1 MSTAPENTQAELR
14 SAAHSRNKVSA
25 SEMKGIRVEK
35 ITLNIGAGT
44 EQDNV
49 EKAVLLLNKLTG
61 AKVIKTVTQKRIAT
75 WKLRPGLPVGAMV
88 TIRGKKADELLKH
101 LLQAVGL
108 KVKKTSFMKNGFSF
122 GIKEYI
128 EIPGAKYDPKIG
140 IIGLE
145 VAVSLA
151 RPGFSVKRR
160 KIKPG
165 KVHHKH
171 EISPEE
177 AWNFA
182 QKTLGITARE
192 EED

>member
-1 MSTAPENTQAELR
+1 MTPPAEN
-14 SAAHSRNKVSA
+14 K
-25 SEMKGIRVEK
+25 MKEIKVEK
-35 ITLNIGAGT
+35 ITLNIGSGT
-44 EQDNV
+44 EQESA

-61 AKVIKTVTQKRIAT
+61 AKVVKTVTQKRIAT

-88 TIRGKKADELLKH
+88 TVRGAKAQELLKT
-101 LLQAVGL
+101 LLHAVSF
-108 KVKKTSFMKNGFSF
+108 KIRKTSFMRNGFSF

-128 EIPGAKYDPKIG
+128 EIPGVKYDPKIG

-151 RPGFSVKRR
+151 RPGFRVKRR
-160 KIKPG
+160 KTRQAKI
-165 KVHHKH
+165 HHSH

-177 AWNFA
+177 AWEWA
-182 QKTLGITARE
+182 QRALGITARE